1 MFRIH
6 NIIFCIIHKENG
18 ASSIEYAIIA
28 FSIAAVIALA
38 VGVFGVNVN
47 ELFKTVKFW

>member
-1 MFRIH
+1 MIR
-6 NIIFCIIHKENG
+6 NKKKYFCYILNENG

-28 FSIAAVIALA
+28 SLIAAAIALA
-38 VGVFGVNVN
+38 VGVFGGNVN